1 LAARVLLVLRIWPN
15 RCGFL
20 VIRFYTHNIGPGELA
35 QFAVQIKAP
44 WGDRHIARGS
54 IIQSTKPGC
63 EGMPAVVW
71 PHMSTRLAIY
81 ADSPEDGRTA
91 ANWILAK
98 WREWVNRDQVRME
111 L

>member
-1 LAARVLLVLRIWPN
+1 LARSGHPDRRGDLLIK
-15 RCGFL
+15 
-20 VIRFYTHNIGPGELA
+20 FYTHNIGPGELA

-54 IIQSTKPGC
+54 IIQSTKPGS
-63 EGMPAVVW
+63 EGTPSVVW
-71 PHMSTRLAIY
+71 PHMGTRLAIY
-81 ADSPEDGRTA
+81 ADSPEDGRSA

-98 WREWVNRDQVRME
+98 WREWNNRDQVRME